1 MPIIKRIIFLIIGT
15 IIIVLGALG
24 IYGVIGLSAEYV
36 SEPFYLL
43 EQSVL
48 PIALLIIGFYLLAQ
62 IYKKSDNKDQ
72 EK

>member
-48 PIALLIIGFYLLAQ
+48 PIDLLIIGFYLLAQ
-62 IYKKSDNKDQ
+62 FYKKSDNKDQ

>member
-36 SEPFYLL
+36 SEPFYIRTI
-43 EQSVL
+43 SVANCSTNYWIL
-48 PIALLIIGFYLLAQ
+48 FTCSIL
-62 IYKKSDNKDQ
+62 
-72 EK
+72 